1 MHKTVRTPVA
11 NLYRSHSF
19 MSDQVTQA
27 LMGETV
33 EILDTHESWFK
44 VRQWDD
50 YESWINGFYL
60 MDAGHSSLDTYFFDR
75 HTSQLIC
82 DDGSEIYLPFGVEL
96 PIEQRNENIVTL
108 LLPWGS
114 RGELVLPPEKKFEN
128 RVEELI
134 VNARKFNGV
143 QYQWGGISTFGCDCS
158 GFVQTIF
165 KSVGIK
171 LPRDSNQQFD
181 SSQKNDTDD
190 VTKGNLLFFAENDK
204 IDHVAISLGES
215 KIIHCSGFVK
225 EESLKSTDSDYNAKL
240 NTNFY
245 GAMSVKGLI

>member
-33 EILDTHESWFK
+33 QILDTHESWFK
-44 VRQWDD
+44 IRQWDG
-50 YESWINGFYL
+50 YESWINSFYL
-60 MDAGHSSLDTYFFDR
+60 MDTSTKSLEKYFFDR

-82 DDGSEIYLPFGVEL
+82 DDGTEIYLPFGVEL
-96 PIEQRNENIVTL
+96 PVEEINQKKMTVS
-108 LLPWGS
+108 LPWGN
-114 RGELVLPPEKKFEN
+114 RGELVLPREQNFEN
-128 RVEELI
+128 KVQELI

-158 GFVQTIF
+158 GFVQTVF
-165 KSVGIK
+165 KSIGIK
-171 LPRDSNQQFD
+171 LARDSYQQFD
-181 SSQKNDTDD
+181 ENKKIDMDGVARGD
-190 VTKGNLLFFAENDK
+190 LLFFAERDK

-240 NTNFY
+240 NTQFY
-245 GAMSVKGLI
+245 GAMSIEGLT

>member
-11 NLYRSHSF
+11 NLYGSHSF

-33 EILDTHESWFK
+33 QILDSHKSWLK
-44 VRQWDD
+44 VRQWDG

-60 MDAGHSSLDTYFFDR
+60 MDSREDSLEKYFFDR

-82 DDGSEIYLPFGVEL
+82 DDGTEIYLPFGVEL
-96 PIEQRNENIVTL
+96 PFVQKDQKRLTVT
-108 LLPWGS
+108 LPWGI
-114 RGELVLPPEKKFEN
+114 RGELVLPPKNNFESK
-128 RVEELI
+128 VQKLI

-158 GFVQTIF
+158 GFVQSVF

-171 LPRDSNQQFD
+171 LSRDSYQQFD
-181 SSQKNDTDD
+181 ENRRIDMNDAR
-190 VTKGNLLFFAENDK
+190 KGDLLFFAENDK

-225 EESLKSTDSDYNAKL
+225 EESLKSTDSDYNVKL
-240 NTNFY
+240 NTKFY
-245 GAMSVKGLI
+245 GAMSIEGLA

>member
-60 MDAGHSSLDTYFFDR
+60 MDVGHSSLDTYFFDR

-82 DDGSEIYLPFGVEL
+82 DDG
-96 PIEQRNENIVTL
+96 RTRHIV
-108 LLPWGS
+108 S
-114 RGELVLPPEKKFEN
+114 DSYN
-128 RVEELI
+128 LI
-134 VNARKFNGV
+134 WN
-143 QYQWGGISTFGCDCS
+143 
-158 GFVQTIF
+158 
-165 KSVGIK
+165 
-171 LPRDSNQQFD
+171 
-181 SSQKNDTDD
+181 
-190 VTKGNLLFFAENDK
+190 
-204 IDHVAISLGES
+204 
-215 KIIHCSGFVK
+215 
-225 EESLKSTDSDYNAKL
+225 
-240 NTNFY
+240 
-245 GAMSVKGLI
+245 